1 MWESSELNSLQELE
15 SDGFELKIV
24 SLYSQSPY
32 QRLSSR
38 RRTSIVPNGSQ
49 NIIQLWSIK
58 GHTISHPR
66 TNFFL
71 SKTIHIVHRLLFC
84 LSGCSLILSNFPQSL
99 FNFKIQRYKVLDTQS
114 LHTT

>member
-38 RRTSIVPNGSQ
+38 R
-49 NIIQLWSIK
+49 
-58 GHTISHPR
+58 
-66 TNFFL
+66 
-71 SKTIHIVHRLLFC
+71 
-84 LSGCSLILSNFPQSL
+84 
-99 FNFKIQRYKVLDTQS
+99 
-114 LHTT
+114 